1 MLPLNWIHDKIH
13 HFSHIFSAYG
23 SDTPG
28 WSLVDSFVIVYKS
41 ILMLGA
47 NVNTDSL
54 NKRISYLTILFAG
67 ILLYWLWE
75 AQLISYFSF
84 PSKSLPFNNLAEFL
98 EKSDN
103 KVWNN
108 WYQRVVLI
116 AIDIMIQV
124 I

>member
-1 MLPLNWIHDKIH
+1 ME
-13 HFSHIFSAYG
+13 SY
-23 SDTPG
+23 
-28 WSLVDSFVIVYKS
+28 VILYKS

-47 NVNTDSL
+47 NVRTDSFH
-54 NKRISYLTILFAG
+54 KRISFLTIMFAG

-103 KVWNN
+103 KVEMI
-108 WYQRVVLI
+108 YQNYHSMCSNFPTMTIVSNG
-116 AIDIMIQV
+116 
-124 I
+124 